1 MAKEDEVESVVDIPL
16 APSDASS
23 DHQVTWTRIIEP
35 DRAFLAIPF
44 REIWQYRDLLL
55 LLVRRDFV
63 ALYKQTILGPIWFV
77 LQPVM
82 MTIVFT
88 IVFGN
93 IAQIS
98 TDGLPQVLFYLAG
111 VTMWTYFQDSLIKT
125 SETFT
130 LNANIFGK
138 VYFPRIIVP
147 LSVVVSGLLK
157 FAVQFTIFLAFAVY
171 YTVSVPEVAPN
182 AAILLLPLLLLL
194 MGVLGLSIGMII
206 SALTTKYR
214 DLRFLMTFGV
224 QLLMYATPV
233 IYPVS
238 AIPEAYRSYILA
250 NPITPIIE
258 TFRYAFTGAGTVD
271 VMHLTYSCSFAV
283 VALCVALVIFNQVEK
298 NFMDTV

>member
-1 MAKEDEVESVVDIPL
+1 MSASEIGTKGNRHSGHTARVAERQDCWTRVIGPERPMLSIPL
-16 APSDASS
+16 K
-23 DHQVTWTRIIEP
+23 
-35 DRAFLAIPF
+35 
-44 REIWQYRDLLL
+44 EIWNYRDLLL

-93 IAQIS
+93 IANIS
-98 TDGLPQVLFYLAG
+98 TDGLPHMLFYLG
-111 VTMWTYFQDSLIKT
+111 GITMWTYFQETLMKT

-130 LNANIFGK
+130 LNASIFGK
-138 VYFPRIIVP
+138 VYFPRVIVP

-157 FAVQFTIFLAFAVY
+157 FMVQFALFICFVFY
-171 YTVSVPEVAPN
+171 FTVVDPHIAPN
-182 AAILLLPLLLLL
+182 AAVLLLPMLLLL
-194 MGVLGLSIGMII
+194 MGMLGLGLGMII

-233 IYPVS
+233 IYPIS
-238 AIPEAYRSYILA
+238 TIPDAYRPFILA
-250 NPITPIIE
+250 NPMTPLIE
-258 TFRYAFTGAGTVD
+258 TFRFAFTGAGTVD
-271 VMHLTYSCSFAV
+271 VWHLVYSAV
-283 VALCVALVIFNQVEK
+283 VAVLLLFVAMVIFNQIEK

>member
-1 MAKEDEVESVVDIPL
+1 MTTTDTEEPTRSEREDDGS
-16 APSDASS
+16 A
-23 DHQVTWTRIIEP
+23 TWTRVIGPERP
-35 DRAFLAIPF
+35 VLSIPV
-44 REIWQYRDLLL
+44 REIWHYRDLLL

-98 TDGLPQVLFYLAG
+98 TDGLPQALFYLAG
-111 VTMWTYFQDSLIKT
+111 VTMWTYFQDSLMKT

-157 FAVQFTIFLAFAVY
+157 FAVQFSIFICFVAYFAV
-171 YTVSVPEVAPN
+171 TDPDVRPN
-182 AAILLLPLLLLL
+182 AAILLLPVLLVL
-194 MGVLGLSIGMII
+194 MGLLGLSLGMII

-238 AIPEAYRSYILA
+238 TIPDAYRPYILA
-250 NPITPIIE
+250 NPMTPIIE
-258 TFRYAFTGAGTVD
+258 TFRYAFTGSGTFELS
-271 VMHLTYSCSFAV
+271 HLAYTSAV
-283 VALCVALVIFNQVEK
+283 AVGLLMIAMVIFNQVEK